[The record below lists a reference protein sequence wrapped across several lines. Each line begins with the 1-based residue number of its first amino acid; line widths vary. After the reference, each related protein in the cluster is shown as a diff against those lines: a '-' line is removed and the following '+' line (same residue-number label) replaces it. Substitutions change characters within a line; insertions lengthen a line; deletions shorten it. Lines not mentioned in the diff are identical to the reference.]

1 MKNFSIL
8 LLSVF
13 FFSCQQKENKNTSA
27 VTTDSIAAKTV
38 SDENKE
44 ENKQIGD
51 TIFMTYKD
59 EKGIF
64 NAEGSLDSIQSRVY
78 VKFKTEDIGELN
90 GKITPSTGK
99 GNIRF
104 NQIILPDKTSDGPFG
119 MELKIPLKQK
129 IFSFFFS
136 SFADRHTHTYEKCT
150 TQNSVILLELSN
162 SFTAII
168 GFMRI
173 YKEK

>member
-1 MKNFSIL
+1 MKFFMIPL
-8 LLSVF
+8 LTIF
-13 FFSCQQKENKNTSA
+13 FFSCQQKETQN
-27 VTTDSIAAKTV
+27 VTVTASDAEPVLEKSSI
-38 SDENKE
+38 SNKE

-104 NQIILPDKTSDGPFG
+104 NQIIFPDKTSDGPFG
-119 MELKIPLKQK
+119 VDLKVQLHQK
-129 IFSFFFS
+129 GNYILVIGHSQM
-136 SFADRHTHTYEKCT
+136 ADNPFIGKFK
-150 TQNSVILLELSN
+150 VDLE
-162 SFTAII
+162 I
-168 GFMRI
+168 
-173 YKEK
+173 KK